1 MTGMRWTVRGVLTVG
16 LSLVSSCTTPA
27 PPGDNSNANDN
38 NSGAPADRVG
48 SGTARLSGVIYSAD
62 SDVNVPLAGAVL
74 VLGDAVGVAKA
85 NGAFDLFGVP
95 SGLQP
100 LLIDGSRIL
109 AGDGQYAQFA
119 AHLPVIEGEQRLLD
133 EPIYLPFILNGEKVA
148 VVPEVET
155 LLTSGGGA
163 LLRIPSGAARDDADL
178 YTDWLALLD
187 VSVDRAPLP
196 ISENL
201 TESAMALLTLQPLG
215 VEFPAPLSLRAPAV
229 RGADFGPYAALM
241 EMDFATGTWMDAG
254 VMRRTG
260 DRLEALGGGLRRSGW
275 FMLSRDLHVRV
286 FDSCAA
292 AESGDCLRRW
302 ASVRSALA
310 RLEGGS
316 VAGAKATLERL
327 ALTLLD
333 HERSVTGANALL
345 ESTVEDFRI
354 ANANL
359 VDMAATYRRSA
370 DLDALRE
377 SVRQVDESCGGDD
390 ACDATD
396 SDLQLEMDRLSRL
409 VNQVSANFNQNSP
422 KLQRIAQAVE
432 ALQEF
437 YELIE
442 PLDKGTLEGFETG
455 VNEFLQ
461 AFADFS
467 PLESPADANDALL
480 ALLDDA
486 GGQAAIAL
494 SLLREPASS
503 TDAAPV
509 TLLEV
514 SSPSGFTA
522 IGRPLEGVADFRPRS
537 SVGES
542 LIWAFDSASSECSL
556 PTRLADSL
564 TTSRPP
570 LEVTLDRRMQPGE
583 LFDGSPAAASITTE
597 APVGS
602 WTFSAPSR
610 QGTEVSFAG
619 DSSLLVGFA
628 MRDGIPLTALPGGF
642 HVSNLPQG
650 GPYRLQV
657 LGTDVSES
665 AAIGYRIQVD
675 SDETLFSFGEPVR
688 GSFDLFR
695 RAEVV
700 FVEGQA
706 GEGLTVDLRCCGAS
720 GAELAYGVFDPSG
733 RQLQGAAQPGAQG
746 DLGATFYELIE
757 TGLHRVILTPGE
769 GVFSDYE
776 IVLTSL
782 PPREPIDYVPGTD
795 AALDFDADGR
805 GLVLRFSGEQG
816 KVADFQGLSA
826 EGLDRLVLHVE
837 TQDGAIVVDQAVV
850 YFDGTSFSH
859 VRFALPADD
868 DYLITLSPTSQ
879 GQPTTGRATVRMDLV
894 SAPSDP

>member
-1 MTGMRWTVRGVLTVG
+1 MTGMRWTVRRVLTVG
-16 LSLVSSCTTPA
+16 LSLVSSCTAPA

-38 NSGAPADRVG
+38 NSGAPSDRVG

-62 SDVNVPLAGAVL
+62 SEVNIPLAGAVL

-119 AHLPVIEGEQRLLD
+119 AHLSVIEGEQRLLD
-133 EPIYLPFILNGEKVA
+133 EPIYLPFILNGEKVT
-148 VVPEVET
+148 VVPEAET
-155 LLTSGGGA
+155 PLTSGGGG
-163 LLRIPSGAARDDADL
+163 LLRIPPGAARDDADL
-178 YTDWLALLD
+178 YESWLALLD
-187 VSVDRAPLP
+187 VGVDRAPLP
-196 ISENL
+196 IPENL
-201 TESAMALLTLQPLG
+201 TESALALLTLQPLG
-215 VEFPAPLSLRAPAV
+215 VEFPAPLPLRAPV
-229 RGADFGPYAALM
+229 GGGANAGPYAALM
-241 EMDFATGTWMDAG
+241 EMDFATGTWIDAG
-254 VMRRTG
+254 VMRRAG
-260 DRLEALGGGLRRSGW
+260 DRLETLSGGLRRSGW

-286 FDSCAA
+286 FSSCAA
-292 AESGDCLRRW
+292 TESGGCLRHW
-302 ASVRSALA
+302 ASVQSSLA

-316 VAGAKATLERL
+316 VAGARATLERL

-333 HERSVTGANALL
+333 HERSVAGANALL
-345 ESTVEDFRI
+345 ENTVEDFRI
-354 ANANL
+354 VNANL
-359 VDMAATYRRSA
+359 AELAATYRRSA
-370 DLDALRE
+370 DLDALLE
-377 SVRQVDESCGGDD
+377 SVSRVNESCGGED

-396 SDLQLEMDRLSRL
+396 SDINLEIERLSRL
-409 VNQVSANFNQNSP
+409 ANQVSVNFNQNAP
-422 KLQRIAQAVE
+422 RLQRIAQAAE

-442 PLDKGTLEGFETG
+442 PLDDGTLAGFETG
-455 VNEFLQ
+455 VNEFLS

-480 ALLDDA
+480 ALLEDA
-486 GGQAAIAL
+486 GAQVGVAL

-503 TDAAPV
+503 TDGASIDV
-509 TLLEV
+509 LELA
-514 SSPSGFTA
+514 SPSGFTA
-522 IGRPLEGVADFRPRS
+522 VAAPDEGVAGFRPRS
-537 SVGES
+537 SSGES
-542 LIWAFDSASSECSL
+542 FIWSFEAATGKCSL
-556 PTRLADSL
+556 PIRLENFLATPS
-564 TTSRPP
+564 PP
-570 LEVTLDRRMQPGE
+570 LELTLDRRIQPGE
-583 LFDGSPAAASITTE
+583 LFAGSPAAASITPET
-597 APVGS
+597 PVGS

-610 QGTEVSFAG
+610 QGVEVSFAG
-619 DSSLLVGFA
+619 DSSLLVGIA
-628 MRDGIPLTALPGGF
+628 LRDGIPLAALPAGF

-665 AAIGYRIQVD
+665 AAIDYRIQVD
-675 SDETLFSFGEPVR
+675 PDETLFSFGEPVR

-695 RAEVV
+695 RAEVI
-700 FVEGQA
+700 FFEGQA
-706 GEGLTVDLRCCGAS
+706 GEGLTVDLRCCGVS
-720 GAELAYGVFDPSG
+720 GGELAYGVFDPSG
-733 RQLQGAAQPGAQG
+733 RELQGAGQPGAQG
-746 DLGATFYELIE
+746 NLGATFFELLE

-769 GVFSDYE
+769 GVFTNYE

-782 PPREPIDYVPGTD
+782 PPRAPIDYVPGTD
-795 AALDFDADGR
+795 VTLDFEATGR
-805 GLVLRFSGEQG
+805 GILLHFTGEQG

-837 TQDGAIVVDQAVV
+837 TQEGEIVVDQAVV

-868 DYLITLSPTSQ
+868 DYLMTLSSGAL
-879 GQPTTGRATVRMDLV
+879 GQPTSGRATVRMDYV